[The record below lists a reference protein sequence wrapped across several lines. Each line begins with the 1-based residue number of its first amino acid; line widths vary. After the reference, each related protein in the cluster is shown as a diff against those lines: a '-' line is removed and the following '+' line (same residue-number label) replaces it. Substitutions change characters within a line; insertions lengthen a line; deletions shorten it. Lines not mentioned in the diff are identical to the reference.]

1 MLGSV
6 QEEIKVRF
14 GASIPVSTDQMVI
27 NNEVTICHPQYC
39 SDWFKFLLGS
49 GLVSW
54 ACLGW
59 RFGLTTKGL
68 HFQITADSS
77 QRTYR
82 PGGPVVYRTGVDKL
96 LQQPGRAGL
105 DYQKSEAKIGNLSTY
120 MVPQYV
126 FLTFFVLCFLS
137 KMELLLLF
145 LLHHTLKVSK
155 GGIAEFWNSS
165 PQFQIF
171 P

>member
-1 MLGSV
+1 M
-6 QEEIKVRF
+6 
-14 GASIPVSTDQMVI
+14 
-27 NNEVTICHPQYC
+27 
-39 SDWFKFLLGS
+39 
-49 GLVSW
+49 
-54 ACLGW
+54 
-59 RFGLTTKGL
+59 
-68 HFQITADSS
+68 
-77 QRTYR
+77 
-82 PGGPVVYRTGVDKL
+82 VYRTGVDKL

-105 DYQKSEAKIGNLSTY
+105 DYQKPEAKIGNLSTY

-126 FLTFFVLCFLS
+126 FLTFFVLYFLS